1 MARYKAIENG
11 VVVPL
16 TAEEEAEWDTRE
28 AAEAAGADDRAAAEV
43 REKRNKLLA
52 ESDWVTLKAIDNSGI
67 LTSNQAPEEWRL
79 YRQSLRDLPT
89 HANFPN
95 LEESDWP
102 TSP

>member
-11 VVVPL
+11 VVVAL
-16 TAEEEAEWDTRE
+16 TPEEESELDTIEAE
-28 AAEAAGADDRAAAEV
+28 EAAGADDRAATEV

-52 ESDWVTLKAIDNSGI
+52 ESDWVTLKALDNSGI

-79 YRQSLRDLPT
+79 YRQALRDLPT

>member
-11 VVVPL
+11 VVVAL
-16 TAEEEAEWDTRE
+16 TPEEEAELDTIE
-28 AAEAAGADDRAAAEV
+28 AEEAAGADDRAAAEV

-52 ESDWVTLKAIDNSGI
+52 ESDWVTLKAIDNSGL

-79 YRQSLRDLPT
+79 YRQALRDLPT

>member
-16 TAEEEAEWDTRE
+16 TAEEEAEWDTIE

>member
-1 MARYKAIENG
+1 MARFHSTPGGNVAF
-11 VVVPL
+11 
-16 TAEEEAEWDTRE
+16 TAEEEA
-28 AAEAAGADDRAAAEV
+28 AADAEQAAWEDSATQRAAAEV